1 MKINVS
7 IKAKTS
13 LTVHAFAD
21 LLFILYFFPEIREKN
36 VGSAYVNI
44 ALD

>member
-21 LLFILYFFPEIREKN
+21 LLFILYFFSRN
-36 VGSAYVNI
+36 VYV
-44 ALD
+44 LFSLCV

>member
-21 LLFILYFFPEIREKN
+21 LLFILYFFFQKLGRRMW
-36 VGSAYVNI
+36 ARRT
-44 ALD
+44 